1 MRDINYAKD
10 LKDLTMNRLIP
21 WLMAVAFGCVL
32 AACTNQKDVIGM
44 DIGLADASLESNPTS
59 DAASDDVNTPA
70 DAEVG
75 PRILSAFHGLDAL
88 PDRASLICPTMV
100 GGTDGIPVVF
110 SVQLDITSIVETAF
124 RVERADGGRV
134 TPLCASLAPALEP
147 LELRTVLLAGNFGS
161 DSAPPRAIEVVGPI
175 YDLDGND
182 LTGLQTN
189 TVIPLESGPE
199 LVLAERFTPD
209 TPGLVGECPADTLQ
223 VIQLTWNGGVHSI
236 GHATLGDEER
246 LGTTVTLVD
255 GSLVHPIALADD
267 DPDNHILAC
276 LNSDIPARSVRI
288 AAGLFEDPG
297 ADPNDETQIFI
308 ND

>member
-1 MRDINYAKD
+1 
-10 LKDLTMNRLIP
+10 MNRLIP
-21 WLMAVAFGCVL
+21 WLMPVAFGCIL
-32 AACTNQKDVIGM
+32 AACTNQKDTIGM
-44 DIGLADASLESNPTS
+44 DIGLVDASLESTPTP
-59 DAASDDVNTPA
+59 DAVLDDVNMPA
-70 DAEVG
+70 NVEMG

-110 SVQLDITSIVETAF
+110 SVQLEMSSIVETAF
-124 RVERADGGRV
+124 KVERADGERV

-161 DSAPPRAIEVVGPI
+161 VSAPPRAIEVVDSI

-189 TVIPLESGPE
+189 TVVPLESGPE

-209 TPGLVGECPADTLQ
+209 TPGLVGECPEDTLQ
-223 VIQLTWNGGVHSI
+223 VLQLTWNGGVHGI

-246 LGTTVTLVD
+246 LGTAVSLVD
-255 GSLVHPIALADD
+255 ESLVYPIALADD

-276 LNSDIPARSVRI
+276 LNTNIPARSVRI

-308 ND
+308 DD